1 MADTRTL
8 AQLRQ
13 EVRQRADMEDSEFVS
28 DSELNLYIA
37 ESYKELYDLLVKAN
51 EDYFTIST
59 TATLSGSD
67 DEISLPADFYKL
79 RGVDYAIDANQDKY
93 ITLRRYNFNERNLRD
108 RAINNIYY
116 GIDQLRYHLT
126 KNKLQ
131 LVPSGRA
138 GGNYR
143 IWYIPAPNTLS
154 DDADTADGVSGWLEY
169 VVVDACIKALAK
181 EESSTTMFEKQ
192 KMDMRERIEKM
203 SVNRDAGAPITVG
216 DTSAIGY
223 DPDFHI
229 WD

>member
-37 ESYKELYDLLVKAN
+37 ESYKELYDLLVKTN
-51 EDYFTIST
+51 EDYYTIST
-59 TATLSGSD
+59 TLSLSAGES
-67 DEISLPADFYKL
+67 EISLPADFYKL
-79 RGVDYAIDANQDKY
+79 RGVDYAVDANQDRY
-93 ITLRRYNFNERNLRD
+93 ITLRRYNFNERNLRN

-116 GIDQLRYHLT
+116 GVDQLRYHLT
-126 KNKLQ
+126 NNKLE
-131 LVPSGRA
+131 LVPAGRA
-138 GGNYR
+138 SGNYR
-143 IWYIPAPNTLS
+143 VWYVPAPSTLS

-192 KMDMRERIEKM
+192 KMAMRERIENM
-203 SVNRDAGAPITVG
+203 AVNRDQGAPTTVG

-223 DPDFHI
+223 DPDFYI
-229 WD
+229 WE